1 MSIKSS
7 QSRRHVRP
15 GLTASAFACR
25 LKFMPLT
32 TIETFDV
39 KFLRILGE
47 NGEADSSLL
56 PPLKDADYKKFYE
69 TLMLARTF
77 NSTALS
83 LQREGRIGTY
93 ASILGQEASQIGSA
107 LAFEDNDWLIPSFR
121 ESGVF
126 IAKGYPM
133 WMLYRY
139 WMGDERGMKCPENL
153 NIFPMCVPVGSQISQ
168 GAGVGMAMKYKG
180 DSRAVGVYFG
190 DGGSSRGDFHEGLNF
205 AGVFKAPVVFL
216 CQNNQWAISVPRSRQ
231 SAGRTIA
238 QRAAALGFEGIQVD
252 GNDVVAVYKATSEAV
267 AKAKNNGGPTLI
279 ECFTYRLDDHTTSDD
294 ASRYRK
300 KEEVEEWKKKE
311 PLIRLKLFM
320 EKKGLIT
327 KDYELEVAK
336 RAEAAVRK
344 AVEDAEAFPKPAPS
358 DIIRHTNKDLL
369 PRQAK
374 ELKGFGWEN

>member
-1 MSIKSS
+1 
-7 QSRRHVRP
+7 
-15 GLTASAFACR
+15 
-25 LKFMPLT
+25 MPLT
-32 TIETFDV
+32 TIESFDV
-39 KFLRILGE
+39 KFLRILDE
-47 NGEADSSLL
+47 KGEADVALL

-69 TLMLARTF
+69 ALILARTF
-77 NSTALS
+77 NRIALS

-107 LAFEDNDWLIPSFR
+107 LAFEDADWLIPSFR

-126 IAKGYPM
+126 IAKGYPL

-139 WMGDERGMKCPENL
+139 WMGDERGMKCPEKL
-153 NIFPMCVPVGSQISQ
+153 NIFPMCVPVGSQITH

-180 DSRAVGVYFG
+180 DKKAVGVYFG

-205 AGVFKAPVVFL
+205 AGVFNAPVVFL

-238 QRAAALGFEGIQVD
+238 QRAAAFGFEGIQVD
-252 GNDVVAVYKATSEAV
+252 GNDIVAVYKATLDAV
-267 AKAKNNGGPTLI
+267 IKAKNGGGATLI

-294 ASRYRK
+294 SSRYRK

-320 EKKGLIT
+320 EKKGILT
-327 KDYELEVAK
+327 KDYEDEVAK
-336 RAEAAVRK
+336 KSEAAVHS
-344 AVEDAEAFPKPAPS
+344 AVEEAEAFPKPVPS
-358 DIIRHTNKDLL
+358 DMARHTCKDLS
-369 PRQAK
+369 PRQLK
-374 ELKGFGWEN
+374 ELKESGWES